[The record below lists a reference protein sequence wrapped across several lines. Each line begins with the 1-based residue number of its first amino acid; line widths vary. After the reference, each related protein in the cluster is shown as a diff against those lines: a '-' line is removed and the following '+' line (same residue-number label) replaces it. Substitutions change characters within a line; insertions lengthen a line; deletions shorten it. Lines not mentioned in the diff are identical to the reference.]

1 MQDGQVTIKLAD
13 WGYAQVPR
21 PRTCARTPMPLT
33 AVPQI
38 ISDEQG
44 YLTSRLGTVNYM
56 APEIMARQVRAQ
68 RLLPRSV

>member
-1 MQDGQVTIKLAD
+1 M
-13 WGYAQVPR
+13 
-21 PRTCARTPMPLT
+21 PMPLT

>member
-1 MQDGQVTIKLAD
+1 MPRCRDLAL
-13 WGYAQVPR
+13 GFVHA
-21 PRTCARTPMPLT
+21 PMPLT